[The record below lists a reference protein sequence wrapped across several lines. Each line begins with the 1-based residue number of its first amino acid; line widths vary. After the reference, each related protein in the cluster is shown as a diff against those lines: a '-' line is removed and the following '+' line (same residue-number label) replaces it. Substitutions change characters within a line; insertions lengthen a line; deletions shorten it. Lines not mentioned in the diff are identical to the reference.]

1 MNFKEKHSLL
11 NNFPDIE
18 LSYEKKLHKKVQNID
33 CYLTIPYGPKYFAWF
48 YYFKNKPTLVILK
61 INRKNNRISHIEKKI
76 CCFKSN
82 LCIGVGTI
90 LYGTIFNHRDINFF
104 NIEDIF
110 YYKNENLK
118 NKCNLE
124 KFNIE
129 HFILKNEIKQV
140 AYQKNSIIF
149 GLPNINT
156 NYNEIHKLVN
166 KIPYSL
172 FSIQHRFLKKSINI
186 FYNEQ
191 VFQKIDKYAFFQI
204 QPTIQPDIYKLYCY
218 NNNNNLF
225 LYGLS
230 HISSFKNSVYLNSL
244 FRNIKE
250 NRNLDLLEESDDDEE
265 FENINLDKYIKNI
278 SINMKCK
285 YINKFKSWEP
295 VARTNDNISKYSFI
309 LSLEK

>member
-1 MNFKEKHSLL
+1 MNLKEKHSLL

-33 CYLTIPYGPKYFAWF
+33 CYITIPYGPKYFAWF
-48 YYFKNKPTLVILK
+48 YSFKNNPTLFILK
-61 INRKNNRISHIEKKI
+61 INKKNNRISYVEKKI
-76 CCFKSN
+76 SCFKSN
-82 LCIGVGTI
+82 LCIGNGTI
-90 LYGTIFNHRDINFF
+90 FYGTIFNHRDINFF

-110 YYKNENLK
+110 YYKNENIE

-149 GLPNINT
+149 GLPNIST
-156 NYNEIHKLVN
+156 NYNDINKLIN
-166 KIPYSL
+166 KIPYNL
-172 FSIQHRFLKKSINI
+172 FSIQHRFLKKPIKI

-191 VFQKIDKYAFFQI
+191 IFQKIDKYAFFRVE
-204 QPTIQPDIYKLYCY
+204 PTIQPDIYKLYCY
-218 NNNNNLF
+218 NNNDLHY
-225 LYGLS
+225 YGLS

-250 NRNLDLLEESDDDEE
+250 NRNLDLLEESDDDDE
-265 FENINLDKYIKNI
+265 FENIKLDKYIKNI
-278 SINMKCK
+278 NINMKCK
-285 YINKFKSWEP
+285 FIRKFKSWEP
-295 VARTNDNISKYSFI
+295 IARSKDNISKYSFI
-309 LSLEK
+309 LSQEK